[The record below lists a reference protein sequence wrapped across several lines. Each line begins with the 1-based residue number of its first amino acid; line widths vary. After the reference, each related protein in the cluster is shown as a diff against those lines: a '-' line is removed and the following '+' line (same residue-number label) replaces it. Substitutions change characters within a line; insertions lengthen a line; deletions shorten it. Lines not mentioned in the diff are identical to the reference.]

1 MSESALV
8 IALVLSVLA
17 AAPLEARFVLEV
29 ASLPVA
35 ELRVFVDGERYV
47 YQSTHFLEEGPR
59 EHRVQL
65 SLGKDSPTPEV
76 LALLRKPAPGCRDV
90 LEERTR
96 VLERL
101 CVERS
106 GAAEATGTIA
116 GEAFAARYDDSGKLV
131 DIKVGSAHWF
141 AVEKPVTPPSASPFV
156 SGVAVPPGDLQL
168 EPAEPGARWL
178 SRAPLGVGLPE
189 SAGRVRC
196 LVLAR
201 EEASRRPGSKVVVGL
216 VIEDG
221 RAYPHAWVTEGSSAF
236 DPSVLK
242 GDPIL
247 AKRRYLEVP
256 VERSGRFF
264 LRFFDGAVL
273 LKAK

>member
-29 ASLPVA
+29 GALPVA
-35 ELRVFVDGERYV
+35 ELRVSVDGERYL

-59 EHRVQL
+59 AHRVEL
-65 SLGKDSPTPEV
+65 SLGNDAPTPEV
-76 LALLRKPAPGCRDV
+76 LALLRQPAPGCRDV

-106 GAAEATGTIA
+106 RGAEVTGTIA
-116 GEAFAARYDDSGKLV
+116 GEAFTARYDDAGKLV
-131 DIKVGSAHWF
+131 EIKVGSAHWF
-141 AVEKPVTPPSASPFV
+141 AVERPVTPPSQSPFV
-156 SGVAVPPGDLQL
+156 IGVPVPPGALQL

-178 SRAPLGVGLPE
+178 PRAPLGVGLPD

-201 EEASRRPGSKVVVGL
+201 EEVSRRPGAKVAVGL
-216 VIEDG
+216 VVEEG
-221 RAYPHAWVTEGSSAF
+221 RAYPHAWVTQGSSAF

-264 LRFFDGAVL
+264 LRFFDGAVR
-273 LKAK
+273 LKEK